1 LVRYRRTR
9 DLPFNCNLGVD
20 ASPAH
25 PASPASLAYRRNA
38 HPTPTTCAA
47 LGSCF
52 PPRRRLGCLPPPST
66 AFAADT
72 PPQRTAHEQRD
83 TSDSPP
89 DPWPDLLPALP
100 VPPPPDANSLWSAR
114 HIALVP
120 LHATRNAA
128 HHFFARLY
136 ATLHVPHRNTVTPR
150 NARNAPRSALAAT
163 TTTKTTTTLLIHA
176 TTLRQPRVFSSLRTL
191 HLAFHVY
198 HDTHHQHRSPRTTA
212 VSAFFRT
219 CVHFSPDAW
228 HDPAIA
234 LLSPKSI
241 AFAGS
246 MVFRGCIVPW
256 WLGSCAASPACGPV
270 LCTLWSGGWCRGP
283 VHVPQP
289 AGCGVTS
296 TPCTPLSTRGSAR
309 YPFPSSIPNPA

>member
-1 LVRYRRTR
+1 MLSACLMGTH
-9 DLPFNCNLGVD
+9 
-20 ASPAH
+20 S
-25 PASPASLAYRRNA
+25 
-38 HPTPTTCAA
+38 

-191 HLAFHVY
+191 HLAFHV
-198 HDTHHQHRSPRTTA
+198 
-212 VSAFFRT
+212 
-219 CVHFSPDAW
+219 
-228 HDPAIA
+228 
-234 LLSPKSI
+234 
-241 AFAGS
+241 
-246 MVFRGCIVPW
+246 
-256 WLGSCAASPACGPV
+256 
-270 LCTLWSGGWCRGP
+270 
-283 VHVPQP
+283 
-289 AGCGVTS
+289 
-296 TPCTPLSTRGSAR
+296 
-309 YPFPSSIPNPA
+309 